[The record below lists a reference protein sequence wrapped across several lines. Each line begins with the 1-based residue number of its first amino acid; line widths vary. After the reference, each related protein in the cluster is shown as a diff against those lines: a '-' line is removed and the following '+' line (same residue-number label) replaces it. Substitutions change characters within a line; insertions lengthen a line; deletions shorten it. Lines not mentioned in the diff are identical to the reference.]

1 MLKKMFGGGPKYE
14 ADWLVVGLGNPG
26 PKYARTRHNVGWW
39 AIDELAKRWG
49 VQLKADGANV
59 SIGRGQLEGVR
70 IALVKPR
77 TYVNQSGRAVRQ
89 AQDWTG
95 CDAPHTVVVYDDLDL
110 GVGALRVRAGGGTG
124 GHNGLKSIV
133 AATGA
138 EFVRV
143 RIGIG
148 RPSVHGEPSRDPEVV
163 ADFVL
168 SDPTGEERRRLEEV
182 ALLAA
187 DAVETVIRDG
197 VEAAS
202 QRYTRK

>member
-1 MLKKMFGGGPKYE
+1 MLKKLFGGGPKYE

-39 AIDELAKRWG
+39 AIDELAKRWA

-110 GVGALRVRAGGGTG
+110 GVGALRVRSGGGTG

>member
-1 MLKKMFGGGPKYE
+1 MLKKIFGGGPKYE

-26 PKYARTRHNVGWW
+26 AQYARNRHNVGWW

-49 VQLKADGANV
+49 VQLNADGANV
-59 SIGRGQLEGVR
+59 SIGRGLLEGVR

-110 GVGALRVRAGGGTG
+110 GVGALRVRSGGGTG

-148 RPSVHGEPSRDPEVV
+148 RPSVRGEPSRDPEVV

-168 SDPTGEERRRLEEV
+168 SDPTGEERRRLEEAAV
-182 ALLAA
+182 LAA
-187 DAVETVIRDG
+187 DAVEVVIRDG

-202 QRYTRK
+202 QRFTRK